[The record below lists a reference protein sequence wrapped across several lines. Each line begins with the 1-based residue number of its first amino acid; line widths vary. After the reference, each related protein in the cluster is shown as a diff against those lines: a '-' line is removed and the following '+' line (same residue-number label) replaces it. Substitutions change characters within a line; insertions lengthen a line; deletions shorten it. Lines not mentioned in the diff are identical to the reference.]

1 MTDIDKLRSEW
12 KYCKEVE
19 GNAANRR
26 REIEDEIAAELAI
39 NPAKDAVINAH
50 GFKIT
55 CRLTRKVDSDLLQDI
70 ANESSLAGFLPML
83 FRWKP
88 EINAKAWKDAAP
100 NVTSILSAAITT
112 TAGRPSFSLIEEK

>member
-1 MTDIDKLRSEW
+1 MTDIDKLRAEW

-19 GNAANRR
+19 GNAVNRR

-39 NPAKDAVINAH
+39 NPAKDAVINSH

-70 ANESSLAGFLPML
+70 ANESGLSEHLPHL
-83 FRWKP
+83 FRWKA
-88 EINAKAWKDAAP
+88 EISQKEWKDAAP
-100 NVTSILSAAITT
+100 NVTNVLSAAITT